1 MATGTL
7 VDMGGDDLL
16 LNNLYQGVTTQGGST
31 STTGAVLIPKVTH
44 IEAVIP
50 AAAGNLTVF
59 VSPGVTT
66 TYKIGAVSAV
76 FSTASTSGTLQV
88 EVATGTTAPASGT
101 NQLTGTV
108 SLAGTANTTVTGTLI
123 SPATTIVNGDRINLI
138 FGGTMTNMA
147 GGHVTITLMRI
158 T

>member
-16 LNNLYQGVTTQGGST
+16 ANNIYQGVTSQGGVI
-31 STTGAVLIPKVTH
+31 TGLSITPRVTH
-44 IEAVIP
+44 IEATIP

-59 VSPGVTT
+59 VSPGITT
-66 TYKIGAVSAV
+66 NYAIGAVSAV
-76 FSTASTSGTLQV
+76 FGTASSSGTLQV
-88 EVATGTTAPASGT
+88 EVATGTTAAGSGT

-123 SPATTIVNGDRINLI
+123 SPVTSITSGARVNLI

-147 GGHVTITLMRI
+147 NGHVTISLMR
-158 T
+158 TS